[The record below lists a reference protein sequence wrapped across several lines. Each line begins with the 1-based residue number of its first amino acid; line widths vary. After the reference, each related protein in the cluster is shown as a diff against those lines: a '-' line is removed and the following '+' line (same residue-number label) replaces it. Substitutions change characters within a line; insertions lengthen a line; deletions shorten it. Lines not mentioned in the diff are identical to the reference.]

1 MSSCSEVP
9 FVMERNFNCCKA
21 KLSAMIKNSCPVLAR
36 YTLIAPVVEKCL
48 TIINEGVSLWDQE
61 NNFKLF

>member
-9 FVMERNFNCCKA
+9 FVMERKV
-21 KLSAMIKNSCPVLAR
+21 SAMIKNSCPVLAR

-48 TIINEGVSLWDQE
+48 TIINEGVSPYRIKKIISSY
-61 NNFKLF
+61 FSYF